1 MKTPIRPLLALALL
15 AGVFSPVLA
24 QPAQPAPGAAPG
36 FRAGGQPPPPGAVNS
51 PMLGAGQRA
60 GGGRG
65 GLNPP
70 AQTQGFTP
78 PGAAV
83 PVPPQVAIPRPAP
96 EEYLRI
102 NTAIDAFIA
111 ADRSAAKPLLDQY
124 HSIITVRPP
133 RANPGI
139 APSINS
145 SYLPSH
151 QRNLDTIAAM
161 NADIGLLLMGDS
173 ITDGWRN
180 TGKAVFDQFYAPLK
194 AANFGIGGDTTQG
207 VLWRLQNGEGAGF
220 KPKAIMLLI
229 GTNNSGS
236 GTSAEIAEGVGAVV
250 LQLRTSFPDA
260 KILLLAIFPRVDKD
274 VQKQLVAAANPIIA
288 KLHDGQHVFY
298 LDIGQKFL
306 AADGSI
312 SRDIMN
318 DGLHPT
324 AKGYQIWADAVKDQL
339 AELMK

>member
-1 MKTPIRPLLALALL
+1 MTAAYGQLADDFSPPRGACCLASAAQNLANQLLDWNFLSRYHPDNLALR
-15 AGVFSPVLA
+15 A
-24 QPAQPAPGAAPG
+24 Q
-36 FRAGGQPPPPGAVNS
+36 
-51 PMLGAGQRA
+51 
-60 GGGRG
+60 
-65 GLNPP
+65 
-70 AQTQGFTP
+70 
-78 PGAAV
+78 
-83 PVPPQVAIPRPAP
+83 PVPPGRVV
-96 EEYLRI
+96 
-102 NTAIDAFIA
+102 F
-111 ADRSAAKPLLDQY
+111 
-124 HSIITVRPP
+124 
-133 RANPGI
+133 
-139 APSINS
+139 
-145 SYLPSH
+145 
-151 QRNLDTIAAM
+151 
-161 NADIGLLLMGDS
+161 MGDS